1 MSSAVVDRDEQI
13 TKVEEAQLASRGP
26 LTENKVKEIP
36 MQSSSASALV
46 SSRVIISLCPQTLT
60 VSQASV
66 KPDELLSWH
75 AVYRRPSAK

>member
-46 SSRVIISLCPQTLT
+46 SSRVISLCPQTLT